1 MMLFGP
7 FLMASIP
14 GICILLLTWW
24 LSKKDIPLGLRLLP
38 GLITIAVSIVLFYI
52 GLEYIRGFEGAAYGL
67 LSIFLI
73 LFALTSFVF
82 AKSTYKNNSAK
93 HR

>member
-7 FLMASIP
+7 FLIALIP

-67 LSIFLI
+67 LSNWRPS
-73 LFALTSFVF
+73 FALL
-82 AKSTYKNNSAK
+82 
-93 HR
+93 

>member
-1 MMLFGP
+1 MMFFGP
-7 FLMASIP
+7 FLMALIP

-24 LSKKDIPLGLRLLP
+24 LSKKDMPLGLRLLP
-38 GLITIAVSIVLFYI
+38 GLMTIAVSFVLFYI

-67 LSIFLI
+67 LAIFLI

-82 AKSTYKNNSAK
+82 AKSTYNNNATK
-93 HR
+93 HH